1 MRYHSLMS
9 WRARARR
16 GAIPFFLSGVAGCA
30 GDDGRG
36 EGSGASLGSG
46 GSEGSTT
53 GGSTSEGSG
62 TGTGGESTSEAST
75 SGGSTSGGETSGT
88 SGTSGGGVPGALCDP
103 IPACDA
109 VPPKLG
115 GGPTPIDN
123 NHRGR
128 DMFYVEGEDQW
139 VLAKFADG
147 GILDDD
153 LQGAKVHVF
162 LDRGCAG
169 AWEEL
174 AVVTATSDGEHP
186 TIEGV
191 ADTGGRVYYKIPEAQ
206 RLEPGRHRVH
216 FIVEEDQSTA
226 DQLIE
231 VVPAGAPF
239 FVSDVDGTLT
249 TYETEEFW
257 ALLVGELPV
266 ANPFAAQAMEL
277 LASKG
282 YRPMYITARPEALTK
297 RTREFL
303 EVRGF
308 PLGLVHTTL
317 TQSGA
322 LGSEAITYK
331 TGELAML
338 AAKGLVPTYVF
349 GNTETD
355 AAAYNNAGILP
366 LDHRVF
372 FKYQDQ
378 AFGGR
383 TIQSYGDL
391 LDEFD
396 ALPDLCDP

>member
-1 MRYHSLMS
+1 MRYHSPMS

-16 GAIPFFLSGVAGCA
+16 GALLFVLTGGAGCA

-36 EGSGASLGSG
+36 EGSGVNPSTGD
-46 GSEGSTT
+46 SEGSST
-53 GGSTSEGSG
+53 GGSTSEASTGS
-62 TGTGGESTSEAST
+62 GGESSSEATT
-75 SGGSTSGGETSGT
+75 SGGSTSGETSGT
-88 SGTSGGGVPGALCDP
+88 TGGGVPGALCDP
-103 IPACDA
+103 IPTCDA
-109 VPPKLG
+109 APPTLG
-115 GGPTPIDN
+115 GGPTPTDN

-139 VLAKFADG
+139 ALAKFADG

-153 LQGAKVHVF
+153 LQGATVHVF

-186 TIEGV
+186 TIEGIE
-191 ADTGGRVYYKIPEAQ
+191 DTGGRVYYKIPEAQ
-206 RLEPGRHRVH
+206 RLEPGRHRIH
-216 FIVEEDQSTA
+216 FIVEEDQSAA
-226 DQLIE
+226 DQIIE

-257 ALLVGELPV
+257 ALLSGELPA

-317 TQSGA
+317 SQSGA

-349 GNTETD
+349 GNTATD

-366 LDHRVF
+366 LERRIF
-372 FKYQDQ
+372 FQYEDL